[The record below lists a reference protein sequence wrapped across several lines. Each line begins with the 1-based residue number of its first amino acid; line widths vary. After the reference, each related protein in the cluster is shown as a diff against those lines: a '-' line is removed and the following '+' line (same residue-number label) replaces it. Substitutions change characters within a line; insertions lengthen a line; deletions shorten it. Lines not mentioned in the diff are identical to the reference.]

1 MTQAELIEANNILSV
16 YLNRLL
22 QMSDDTNLFYSLQVQ
37 TGVDAFQSVVRLAYI
52 HCNEYRCHVHSNF

>member
-1 MTQAELIEANNILSV
+1 MTKAKLIEANNILSV

-37 TGVDAFQSVVRLAYI
+37 TGVDAFQIVVRSANIY
-52 HCNEYRCHVHSNF
+52 CNEYRCHVYSNF